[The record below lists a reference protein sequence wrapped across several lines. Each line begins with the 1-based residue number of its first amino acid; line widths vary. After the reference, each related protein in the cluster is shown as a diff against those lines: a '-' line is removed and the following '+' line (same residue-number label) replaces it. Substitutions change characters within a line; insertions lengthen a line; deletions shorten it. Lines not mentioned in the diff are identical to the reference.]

1 MKKSVLAASFFCSI
15 FTLSGQESQ
24 INEDPYLA
32 KHEVKLNALM
42 LVAGAVEVGYEY
54 LLNDE
59 SGVGISAFVAYDEDI
74 KDNIQYYISPYY
86 RYYFGKKYAG
96 GFFLEGFAMLNNS
109 ERDLDIFFDDDED
122 DWVTDLALGIGLGGK
137 WITKKGFVGEI
148 NYGIGRNLFKAD
160 ESEFDFIGKFGI
172 SIGYRF

>member
-1 MKKSVLAASFFCSI
+1 MKKSALAALLFCSI

-24 INEDPYLA
+24 TNEDPYLA

-42 LVAGAVEVGYEY
+42 LVVGAVEVGYEY

-59 SGVGISAFVAYDEDI
+59 SGVGISAFVAYDEEI

-122 DWVTDLALGIGLGGK
+122 NWVTDLALGIGLGGK